1 MLKDQKIIQEVV
13 ISQRNLV
20 TPRFAKL
27 YRLFKSIRKQ
37 LMNQEE
43 SPAVERGFK
52 AALDNQM
59 KVIRDQTLEYFAVLA
74 PVNFILIYKWISIK
88 WKYFFNIIE
97 AKWRFRPWK
106 SDKAYSF
113 MWPRPLNRRIG
124 FSRPWSQ
131 HSIIFPLYFYIKRP
145 LFVYDKNFI
154 WFYRMDKTQTVKT
167 S

>member
-43 SPAVERGFK
+43 NPAVERGFK

-59 KVIRDQTLEYFAVLA
+59 KVIRDQILEYFAVLA
-74 PVNFILIYKWISIK
+74 PV
-88 WKYFFNIIE
+88 
-97 AKWRFRPWK
+97 
-106 SDKAYSF
+106 
-113 MWPRPLNRRIG
+113 
-124 FSRPWSQ
+124 
-131 HSIIFPLYFYIKRP
+131 IFL
-145 LFVYDKNFI
+145 
-154 WFYRMDKTQTVKT
+154 
-167 S
+167 

>member
-1 MLKDQKIIQEVV
+1 
-13 ISQRNLV
+13 V

-74 PVNFILIYKWISIK
+74 PVNFILIYK
-88 WKYFFNIIE
+88 
-97 AKWRFRPWK
+97 
-106 SDKAYSF
+106 
-113 MWPRPLNRRIG
+113 
-124 FSRPWSQ
+124 
-131 HSIIFPLYFYIKRP
+131 
-145 LFVYDKNFI
+145 
-154 WFYRMDKTQTVKT
+154 
-167 S
+167 